1 MLDLLASLAII
12 YTVSTVKDGYIKRTQ
27 STFSSSEPN

>member
-12 YTVSTVKDGYIKRTQ
+12 YTVSTAKDGLNELTQ
-27 STFSSSEPN
+27 IFFSSSEPN